1 MKHTK
6 GNWAICGQTETQI
19 FIASTEKGARTEEGK
34 GGYICQ
40 IKQEREHGG
49 LTVHDE
55 ANAKVI
61 CAAPEMLEVLTS
73 TFKRLWELRD
83 SETICEQDRE
93 IIIDIET
100 TMLNTMVA
108 AGYEYKN
115 ANAQL

>member
-1 MKHTK
+1 MKHTT
-6 GNWAICGQTETQI
+6 GNWKAQGQLVTVNDKNIAFCGYDN
-19 FIASTEKGARTEEGK
+19 KEEA
-34 GGYICQ
+34 
-40 IKQEREHGG
+40 
-49 LTVHDE
+49 E
-55 ANAKVI
+55 ANAKLI
-61 CAAPEMLEVLTS
+61 AAAPLMLQTLQE

-115 ANAQL
+115 ANAKP